1 MSIHSIVQAIE
12 NIECGCP
19 DEETYLESFQ
29 FLLDNNVIHHL
40 QGSYQRAAFALI
52 EQGLLQRPGD

>member
-1 MSIHSIVQAIE
+1 MSVKSIYQAIE

-19 DEETYLESFQ
+19 DEETFLESFQ
-29 FLLDNNVIHHL
+29 FLLDNNLIHHL
-40 QGSYQRAAFALI
+40 QGSYQRTAFALI